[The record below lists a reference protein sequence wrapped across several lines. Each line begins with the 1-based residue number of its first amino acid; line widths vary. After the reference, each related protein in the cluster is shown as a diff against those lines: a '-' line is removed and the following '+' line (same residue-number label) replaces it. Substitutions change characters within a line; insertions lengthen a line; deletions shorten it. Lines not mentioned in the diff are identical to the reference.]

1 MAHFICVTCGVQFA
15 ESETPPA
22 HCPICEDERQWVR
35 WEGQAWTT
43 AEEVAEKHRL
53 AIREDAG
60 VLAFGIEPRF
70 AIGQRALLAETPH
83 GNVLWDC
90 ISMVTD
96 EAVAEIER
104 RGGLSAI
111 AISHPHYYS
120 VMIDWSRAFGGVP
133 IHIHEADRQWVMRP
147 DPAVKFWS
155 GERFALNPSLTL
167 VRCGG
172 HFAGGQVLH
181 WKRGGGDAV
190 LSGDILQ
197 VAPTR
202 RRVSFMY
209 SYPNQIPL
217 NARAVR
223 AIESALAGFEFKD
236 IYGAWWGQ
244 NVLGEGRAALAA
256 SVERYLAAIAD

>member
-1 MAHFICVTCGVQFA
+1 MAHFICIACGVQFA
-15 ESETPPA
+15 ESEAPPA

-53 AIREDAG
+53 EIREDAG
-60 VLAFGIEPRF
+60 VLAFGIEPRS

-90 ISMVTD
+90 ISMVTA

-104 RGGLSAI
+104 RGGLTTI

-120 VMIDWSRAFGGVP
+120 VMVDWSRAFGGVP

-147 DPAVKFWS
+147 DPAVRFWE
-155 GERFALNPSLTL
+155 GESLALNPSLTL
-167 VRCGG
+167 VHCGG
-172 HFAGGQVLH
+172 HFAGGQVMH
-181 WKRGGGDAV
+181 WKRDGGDAV

-197 VAPTR
+197 VTPTR

-217 NARAVR
+217 NARAIR
-223 AIESALAGFEFKD
+223 GIEAALAGLEFKD

-244 NVLGEGRAALAA
+244 NVLGDGRAVFEE
-256 SVERYLAAIAD
+256 SVARYLAAIAD